1 MWSELPN
8 SHPQK
13 KVSESFVTKY
23 QAKFGMAPDMFAGV
37 AYDSANMV
45 LQAIRETNGERAQIR
60 EWLENKKNYVGVT
73 GVFNFS
79 DQDHGGLKH
88 DALVMMTAG
97 KDGWRLADYEK

>member
-1 MWSELPN
+1 
-8 SHPQK
+8 
-13 KVSESFVTKY
+13 
-23 QAKFGMAPDMFAGV
+23 
-37 AYDSANMV
+37 MV

>member
-1 MWSELPN
+1 
-8 SHPQK
+8 
-13 KVSESFVTKY
+13 
-23 QAKFGMAPDMFAGV
+23 MANAPRF
-37 AYDSANMV
+37 
-45 LQAIRETNGERAQIR
+45 R